1 MALAV
6 PGLALAEA
14 AKADRTGKPLKVCV
28 FSDLHYEPGCFVND
42 TPAFLSAI
50 LTLSPDGGIRIE
62 GSKSDFLFGAT
73 LEKAGLDPYDVN
85 GRRVTAEIQ
94 SANLKFSYC

>member
-1 MALAV
+1 MAV
-6 PGLALAEA
+6 PGLALGGTAEA
-14 AKADRTGKPLKVCV
+14 ECAGRPLKVCV

-62 GSKSDFLFGAT
+62 GSKSDFLFEAT
-73 LEKAGLDPYDVN
+73 PEKAGLDPYDVN